1 VLALHLQHNLYMKTL
16 EEIRQEHIMQ
26 VLKRTNWDTKKASE
40 VLRISESYLRKE
52 IQKLGYSRDI
62 KPKTK

>member
-1 VLALHLQHNLYMKTL
+1 MKTL

-52 IQKLGYSRDI
+52 IQKLGYSIDI
-62 KPKTK
+62 KPKKKMR

>member
-1 VLALHLQHNLYMKTL
+1 MLALHLQKNLKMKTL
-16 EEIRQEHIMQ
+16 EEIRQEHILQ

-52 IQKLGYSRDI
+52 IQKLGYTRD
-62 KPKTK
+62 TKLKKK

>member
-1 VLALHLQHNLYMKTL
+1 MLALHLQHNLHMKTL

-52 IQKLGYSRDI
+52 IQKLGYSKDT
-62 KPKTK
+62 KTKKK

>member
-1 VLALHLQHNLYMKTL
+1 MLALHLQHNLYMKTL